1 MHALPALHRLCL
13 NALLSSL
20 DAHFDD
26 AVMDK
31 LEMTG
36 DDRIDTF
43 DELATCALACHGEA
57 GVIRYELG
65 ADSSFGKSLSTLT
78 SNEGQG
84 SEKSGVFNRVTFHSL
99 SDAMQQAPVLMRVEQ
114 ESPLG
119 GQTVAVR
126 RPSSKGLE
134 TLWTMFQ
141 QRREEINTPDDMVNL
156 MKRYMFCE
164 AMLTLFAA
172 KHGLGP
178 RVHAAVA
185 YFDQG
190 YPCVAYVLERGVDLL
205 THCASDPPPPLKP
218 LQEAL
223 QTFFTTASKHGFLTI
238 DLKCENLLVLDAGS
252 SGSSPRIV
260 AIDFDPRYTVVIE
273 EDKALV
279 KNAMCGLLT
288 ISAAQDAAF
297 KDANQTIIREIWPKS
312 VLLPLVNKWV
322 AVQAE
327 SAMES
332 ELYIQTV
339 KGAWNQDAQFH
350 LLPLLFQIPSENK
363 DELRRTIFKLVQ
375 ITAAH
380 YSKHLVRYH
389 HGGEP
394 IENEFIKTL
403 STIALKYIRSNLIE
417 LDRDDGGSG
426 TDTEDEEYEDEQD
439 NYGPPSKQPK
449 LV

>member
-13 NALLSSL
+13 NALRSSF

-26 AVMDK
+26 TVMAELK
-31 LEMTG
+31 MTG
-36 DDRIDTF
+36 NDRIDAF
-43 DELATCALACHGEA
+43 DELATLALACHGEA

-65 ADSSFGKSLSTLT
+65 TDSSFGATLSTLT
-78 SNEGQG
+78 SNEGQD
-84 SEKSGVFNRVTFHSL
+84 SEKGGVFNRVTFHSL
-99 SDAMQQAPVLMRVEQ
+99 SDAMQQAPNSMRVEQ

-126 RPSSKGLE
+126 RPSPEGLE
-134 TLWTMFQ
+134 MMRTMFQ
-141 QRREEINTPDDMVNL
+141 QREDTQTQKEIIDL

-185 YFDQG
+185 YSDKG

-205 THCASDPPPPLKP
+205 THCASVEPQSLKP

-223 QTFFTTASKHGFLTI
+223 QTFFTTAYKHGFLTI

-252 SGSSPRIV
+252 PDSSPRIV

-273 EDKALV
+273 DKRLV
-279 KNAMCGLLT
+279 KNAMTALLT

-297 KDANQTIIREIWPKS
+297 KDANQTNIREIWPKS
-312 VLLPLVNKWV
+312 VLLPLVNEWV

-327 SAMES
+327 SAMKYD
-332 ELYIQTV
+332 LYIQTV

-350 LLPLLFQIPSENK
+350 LLPLLFRIPSENK

-389 HGGEP
+389 HVGEH
-394 IENEFIKTL
+394 IEKEFIKTIL
-403 STIALKYIRSNLIE
+403 TIALKYIRSNLIE
-417 LDRDDGGSG
+417 LDRDGGGSG
-426 TDTEDEEYEDEQD
+426 TDTEDEDYDDGEE
-439 NYGPPSKQPK
+439 YGPPSKQAK
-449 LV
+449 TR